1 MFTKKL
7 MVIIVGAALSAG
19 AVVSQAAL
27 PGNSNVVAR
36 EASEGPRGEGKGHP
50 VIDTKDVIAREASE
64 GPRGEGKGH
73 PVIDTKDVIA
83 REASEGPRGEG
94 KGHPLADIKD
104 VLA

>member
-7 MVIIVGAALSAG
+7 MVIVVGAALSAG
-19 AVVSQAAL
+19 AFMSEAAL
-27 PGNSNVVAR
+27 PSNSNVVAR

-50 VIDTKDVIAREASE
+50 LSEA
-64 GPRGEGKGH
+64 
-73 PVIDTKDVIA
+73 KDVIA

-94 KGHPLADIKD
+94 KGHPLSDTTD